1 MNYNINMNSE
11 ECTASKNEVG
21 RPTVMSDETVRKLE
35 ESLKG
40 GMTVSQACVVS
51 DVSRDTYYRHYKM
64 DEAFSDKM
72 RFAKS
77 YVAMLAKQNIAKAIA
92 DGDIGVSKWFLEKQS
107 SFVAYAEEKL
117 EEKECL
123 NNVTLTPEEEAKQM
137 RDLKIYLSSFLMDVG
152 MEKEAWKF
160 RDLVRQ
166 KYGF

>member
-11 ECTASKNEVG
+11 ECITSKNEVG
-21 RPTVMSDETVRKLE
+21 HPTVMSDETVRKLE

-40 GMTVSQACVVS
+40 GMTVSQACAVS
-51 DVSRDTYYRHYKM
+51 DVSRDTYYRHYKT

-77 YVAMLAKQNIAKAIA
+77 YVAMPAKQNIAKAIA

-107 SFVAYAEEKL
+107 SFVTYSEEKL
-117 EEKECL
+117 EEKERL

>member
-1 MNYNINMNSE
+1 MNSE

-21 RPTVMSDETVRKLE
+21 RPTVMSEETVRKLE

-40 GMTVSQACVVS
+40 GMTVSQACIVS

-77 YVAMLAKQNIAKAIA
+77 YVTMLAKQNIAKAVA
-92 DGDIGVSKWFLEKQS
+92 RGDIGTSKWLLEKQS
-107 SFVAYAEEKL
+107 SFATYL
-117 EEKECL
+117 EEKNEEESYVE
-123 NNVTLTPEEEAKQM
+123 NIVLTPEEEAEQIRNM
-137 RDLKIYLSSFLMDVG
+137 KILLSSFLEEVG